1 MKLSTLNSNPIAKAV
16 RTALLAGTAAAL
28 AMPAAYAAEDEE
40 GEKVTITGSRI
51 KRVDVETAQPVTVI
65 TREELDMSGDTSV
78 ADALRNTSA
87 NSFGSWKAQSGFGA
101 GYSGSAEIDLR
112 GVGATL
118 VLIDGRRMPGAG
130 YDGGQTQD
138 LNNIPLAIVERIEI
152 LRSGASAIYGSD
164 AVAGVVNIITR
175 KEVDGA
181 QLGVTYEERGVDD
194 GSKVK
199 YEFVA
204 GASGD
209 KASML
214 VVAEHQTV
222 DEMTD
227 RSVTGLDN
235 GVSWYSPVAN
245 AFYYSDSA
253 GGYEQFDDAS
263 LCGSVPNTID
273 QGFRC
278 GYAYSNATWLY
289 PQQDQDSLMTKFT
302 YEVSSNLIFNS
313 RLSYVNAKSHSRYA
327 PTPISTAVPTMTF
340 GNPNIPASMAADM
353 DPNVDPTVYIYH
365 RSALLG
371 NRDSYLDKNA
381 YDAVFGLEGFLEAG
395 NGYDWTLNYQRT
407 TSSENLMNTNLV
419 NDRMFQAGLDA
430 GDYDVFNVS
439 GMTTAEWSQ
448 QALDFY
454 ETVAHT
460 GFLRVDQRKDI
471 VDGTFGGEL
480 FTSDIVTGNFVVGG
494 EFEKLDF
501 TYQSDPESGQGYIS
515 GGSGGD
521 DVYANR
527 DRSAIYSEFAF
538 NFDFGLEV
546 SAAARYDSYDMT
558 GDVGT
563 GTADKTFSDTTTM
576 LSVAYRPMDTLLLR
590 AVVGESF
597 RAPSMNELFASRSF
611 GFPAAYDFWYCDTYQ
626 GGQFGDPADPNFD
639 SSYCDA
645 SNQPQH
651 LVWSGGNPDLDP
663 EFGDNISV
671 GAVWNVTDDLVVEA
685 QWYSIEYYDKIT
697 NVSLTQILLEDQAQ
711 NGNSTPVTRGPNNQ
725 IESIQ
730 SGTINQDEQNT
741 FGWDFA
747 VSYNM
752 DTSVGQFTIKGDLT
766 RTSAMEFVSV
776 DPATLEQ
783 SVYNSIEDH
792 DWPKMKANLQV
803 SWSKD
808 DYYAAWRSNYIAGQE
823 RPNDNFRDIDA
834 VVYHNV
840 QFGMYTPWDGE
851 VVVGIRNLLD
861 TEVEMY
867 TDTVAWRNFS
877 PTLYSPEGRT
887 WTLRYEQK
895 F

>member
-1 MKLSTLNSNPIAKAV
+1 MSTLNSNPIAKAV

-28 AMPAAYAAEDEE
+28 AMPSVYAAEDEE
-40 GEKVTITGSRI
+40 KGEKVTITGSRI

-112 GVGATL
+112 GLGATL

-181 QLGVTYEERGVDD
+181 QFGVTYEDRGVDD
-194 GSKVK
+194 GNKVK
-199 YEFVA
+199 YEFAA

-209 KASML
+209 KGSML
-214 VVAEHQTV
+214 VTVEHQTV
-222 DEMTD
+222 DEMAD
-227 RSVTGLDN
+227 NSVTGFNN

-245 AFYYSDSA
+245 AFYYSASA
-253 GGYEQFDDAS
+253 GGYVQYDDAS
-263 LCGSVPNTID
+263 LCGSVPNTVD

-278 GYAYSNATWLY
+278 GYAYSNVTWLY
-289 PQQDQDSLMTKFT
+289 PQQDQDSVMTKFT
-302 YEVSSNLIFNS
+302 YDISSDVTMNA
-313 RLSYVNAKSHSRYA
+313 RLSYVNSKSHSRFA
-327 PTPISTAVPTMTF
+327 PTPISTSVPTMTF
-340 GNPNIPASMAADM
+340 GNANIPAAMAADM

-371 NRDSYLDKNA
+371 NRDSYLDKYA
-381 YDAVFGLEGFLEAG
+381 FDAVFGFEGFLDVGAG
-395 NGYDWTLNYQRT
+395 FDWTANYQRT
-407 TSSENLMNTNLV
+407 VSSENLMNTNLV
-419 NDRMFQAGLDA
+419 NDSLFQIGLD
-430 GDYDVFNVS
+430 DETYDIFNVGGAS
-439 GMTTAEWSQ
+439 TAQWSAD
-448 QALDFY
+448 ALAFY
-454 ETVAHT
+454 QSVAHT
-460 GFLRVDQRKDI
+460 GQLNVQQRKDI
-471 VDGTFGGEL
+471 IDGTFGGEL
-480 FTSDIVTGNFVVGG
+480 MSNDIMALNFVVGA

-501 TYQSDPESGQGYIS
+501 TYRSDPASGQGIIS

-521 DVYANR
+521 DVFANR
-527 DRSAIYSEFAF
+527 DRTAIFSEFAF
-538 NFDFGLEV
+538 NFDFGLELSV
-546 SAAARYDSYDMT
+546 AARYDDYDMV
-558 GDVGT
+558 GDVGASFET
-563 GTADKTFSDTTTM
+563 KQFSDTTTM
-576 LSVAYRPMDTLLLR
+576 FTAAYRPMDDLLIR

-611 GFPAAYDFWYCDTYQ
+611 GFPAAYDYWYCDTYQ
-626 GGQFGDPADPNFD
+626 GGTFGDPNSANYDP
-639 SSYCDA
+639 SYCDP

-651 LVWSGGNPDLDP
+651 LVWSGGNPTLDP

-671 GAVWNVTDDLVVEA
+671 GAVWNATDNLVVEA
-685 QWYSIEYYDKIT
+685 QWFRVEYYDKIT
-697 NVSLTQILLEDQAQ
+697 NISLNEILLANQAA
-711 NGNSTPVTRGPNNQ
+711 GGSTANVTRNANNQ
-725 IESIQ
+725 IDFING
-730 SGTINQDEQNT
+730 GTVNLAEQNT
-741 FGWDFA
+741 WGWDFA

-752 DTSVGQFTIKGDLT
+752 DTSIGQFNIKADLT
-766 RTSAMEFVSV
+766 RTSNMNFGGRNVME
-776 DPATLEQ
+776 E
-783 SVYNSIEDH
+783 H
-792 DWPKMKANLQV
+792 DWPKMRANTQV

-808 DYYAAWRSNYIAGQE
+808 DYYAAWRMNYIAGQDA
-823 RPNDNFRDIDA
+823 PSPNFRDIDD
-834 VVYHNV
+834 VMYHNV

-851 VVVGIRNLLD
+851 VIVGIRNLFD
-861 TEVEMY
+861 TDIEYY
-867 TDTVAWRNFS
+867 TDTVAWRNFNT
-877 PTLYSPEGRT
+877 TLYSPEGRT